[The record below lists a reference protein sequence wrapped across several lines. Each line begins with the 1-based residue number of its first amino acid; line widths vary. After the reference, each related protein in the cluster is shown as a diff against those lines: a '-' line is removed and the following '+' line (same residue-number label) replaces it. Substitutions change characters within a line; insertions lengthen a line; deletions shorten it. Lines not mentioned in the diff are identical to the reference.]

1 MGGGGGWDVEDD
13 DMTSQVKITRSL
25 LFLELSTPYFLTTTI
40 KMRTVE
46 EVLNDHYG
54 MEDFERIWWRLRAGG
69 WAKRQ
74 LLAGGVSFREC
85 CELITIG
92 CLCERCMLTLMRDEA
107 RAMVRIWEKK
117 LNDCLAR
124 ELSEEVN
131 ERRRLAAERIEAERP
146 RRRRV
151 ANVVETTIVSSSD
164 GTDTSEEE
172 SGGGQ

>member
-1 MGGGGGWDVEDD
+1 
-13 DMTSQVKITRSL
+13 
-25 LFLELSTPYFLTTTI
+25 
-40 KMRTVE
+40 MRTVD
-46 EVLNDHYG
+46 EVLNDGYG
-54 MEDFERIWWRLRAGG
+54 VEDFERIWWRLRAGG

-85 CELITIG
+85 CELVVVG

-107 RAMVRIWEKK
+107 RAMARVWEKN
-117 LNDCLAR
+117 LNDCLVR
-124 ELSEEVN
+124 ERKKEVRA
-131 ERRRLAAERIEAERP
+131 RRRLAIDRIEAERP

-172 SGGGQ
+172 SGGAQ